1 MELFFDKLIIL
12 NKYNKMNRLN
22 YIILFDIFYIN
33 QYNIYMKSY
42 KVLKLLN
49 ITRPT
54 LSRYVKEKIIKY
66 KVKPNGF
73 YDYDEESVYKIL
85 NKSIERK
92 NVIYTR
98 VSTQKQKTDL
108 ENQKKIVEKYCI
120 ENGIKIS
127 DIYSDIGSGVN
138 FDRKEFQRLLDDVVN
153 HKISKIYITYKDRL
167 SRVSF
172 DMFKNL
178 FSNFNCEIV
187 VLNDIEDAQTIEKEI
202 FNEIISLIH
211 CFAMRV
217 YSSRRKKKLKCVEA
231 DLKIEDDEL

>member
-1 MELFFDKLIIL
+1 
-12 NKYNKMNRLN
+12 
-22 YIILFDIFYIN
+22 
-33 QYNIYMKSY
+33 MKSY

-127 DIYSDIGSGVN
+127 DIYSDIGSGIN

-211 CFAMRV
+211 CFAMKV
-217 YSSRRKKKLKCVEA
+217 YSSRRKKKLKCVED

>member
-1 MELFFDKLIIL
+1 
-12 NKYNKMNRLN
+12 
-22 YIILFDIFYIN
+22 
-33 QYNIYMKSY
+33 MKSN

-54 LSRYVKEKIIKY
+54 LSRYVKEKIVKY
-66 KVKPNGF
+66 KVQPNGF

-98 VSTQKQKTDL
+98 VSTQKQKPDL
-108 ENQKKIVEKYCI
+108 EKQRKIVEKYCI
-120 ENGIKIS
+120 RNRIKIS
-127 DIYSDIGSGVN
+127 DVYSDIGSGIN

-187 VLNDIEDAQTIEKEI
+187 VLNDVEDSQTIEKEI

-211 CFAMRV
+211 CFAMKV
-217 YSSRRKKKLKCVEA
+217 YSSRRKKKLKCVED

>member
-1 MELFFDKLIIL
+1 
-12 NKYNKMNRLN
+12 
-22 YIILFDIFYIN
+22 
-33 QYNIYMKSY
+33 MKSN

-54 LSRYVKEKIIKY
+54 LSRYVKEKIVKY
-66 KVKPNGF
+66 KVQPNGF

-85 NKSIERK
+85 NKSTERK

-98 VSTQKQKTDL
+98 VSTQKQRPDL

-127 DIYSDIGSGVN
+127 DIYSDIGSGIN

-211 CFAMRV
+211 CFSMKV
-217 YSSRRKKKLKCVEA
+217 YSSRRKKKLKCVED

>member
-1 MELFFDKLIIL
+1 
-12 NKYNKMNRLN
+12 
-22 YIILFDIFYIN
+22 
-33 QYNIYMKSY
+33 MKSY

-127 DIYSDIGSGVN
+127 DIYSDIGSGIN

-187 VLNDIEDAQTIEKEI
+187 VLNDIEDAQTTEKEI

-211 CFAMRV
+211 CFAMKV
-217 YSSRRKKKLKCVEA
+217 YSSRRKKKLKCVED

>member
-1 MELFFDKLIIL
+1 
-12 NKYNKMNRLN
+12 
-22 YIILFDIFYIN
+22 
-33 QYNIYMKSY
+33 MKSN

-54 LSRYVKEKIIKY
+54 LSRYVKEKLVKY
-66 KVKPNGF
+66 KVQPNGF

-98 VSTQKQKTDL
+98 VSTQKQSQDL
-108 ENQKKIVEKYCI
+108 ENQKKTVEKQCLK
-120 ENGIKIS
+120 NGIKIS
-127 DIYSDIGSGVN
+127 DVYSDIGSGIN
-138 FDRKEFQRLLDDVVN
+138 FDRKEFQRLVDDVVN

-211 CFAMRV
+211 CFAMKV
-217 YSSRRKKKLKCVEA
+217 YSSRRKKKLKCVED

>member
-1 MELFFDKLIIL
+1 
-12 NKYNKMNRLN
+12 
-22 YIILFDIFYIN
+22 
-33 QYNIYMKSY
+33 MKSN

-54 LSRYVKEKIIKY
+54 LSRYVKEKIVKY
-66 KVKPNGF
+66 KVQPNGS

-98 VSTQKQKTDL
+98 VSTQKQKPDL

-120 ENGIKIS
+120 KNGIKIS
-127 DIYSDIGSGVN
+127 DIYSDIGSGIN
-138 FDRKEFQRLLDDVVN
+138 FDRKEFQRLVDDVVN

-187 VLNDIEDAQTIEKEI
+187 VLNDIEDAQTTEKEI

-211 CFAMRV
+211 CFAMKV
-217 YSSRRKKKLKCVEA
+217 YSSRRKKKLKCVED

>member
-1 MELFFDKLIIL
+1 
-12 NKYNKMNRLN
+12 
-22 YIILFDIFYIN
+22 
-33 QYNIYMKSY
+33 MKSN

-127 DIYSDIGSGVN
+127 DIYSDIGSGIN

-217 YSSRRKKKLKCVEA
+217 YSSRRKKKLKCVED